1 MSATLAPPVTVETP
15 PAVRAPEV
23 VTQPTAA
30 PSRVARS
37 SPAGGQIR
45 NGLFFVVWVPAMI
58 VAGVAA
64 AVVFAIGSPI
74 AAATVEYRRRQY
86 R

>member
-1 MSATLAPPVTVETP
+1 MSATLAPPVTVDTP

-23 VTQPTAA
+23 VTRPTAA
-30 PSRVARS
+30 PTRVARS
-37 SPAGGQIR
+37 SPAAGRVR
-45 NGLFFVVWVPAMI
+45 NGLFFAVWTPAMI
-58 VAGVAA
+58 IAGVAA